1 MAQVDLLRSLPR
13 SKQNVTARSSAK
25 SPEVVAASRAFGE
38 MYFDGPREYGYG
50 GYRYD
55 GRWIPVA
62 RDMIAH
68 FGLAAGMK
76 VLDVGCAKGFLV
88 ADLVRVCPGL
98 EVYGLDIS
106 DYALR
111 SAEAS
116 VVGRLVRGTCEELP
130 FADGSFDVVISLNT
144 LHNQE
149 RAGVVKSLREIVRVA
164 RNHQKAFVQVDSY
177 LSDDQR
183 RLFLDWVLTA
193 NFHDYP
199 EGWLEVFEEAGYRG
213 DWNWTILQA

>member
-13 SKQNVTARSSAK
+13 SKRNVTARSSAK
-25 SPEVVAASRAFGE
+25 SPEVIAASRAFGE
-38 MYFDGPREYGYG
+38 LYFDGPREYGYG

-62 RDMIAH
+62 KDMIAH
-68 FGLAAGMK
+68 FGLVPGMK

-88 ADLVRVCPGL
+88 ADLMRVCPGL

-111 SAEAS
+111 NAEAS
-116 VVGRLVRGTCEELP
+116 VAGRLVRGTCEELP
-130 FADGSFDVVISLNT
+130 FANESFDAVISLNT

-149 RAGVVKSLREIVRVA
+149 RAGVVKSLREIVRVS
-164 RNHQKAFVQVDSY
+164 RSHQKAFVQVDSY

-199 EGWLEVFEEAGYRG
+199 EGWLEVFEEAGYQG
-213 DWNWTILQA
+213 DWNWTILQT